1 MKRAI
6 TEHDLEA
13 LAKDGTVVVDRD
25 MLLTPSARE
34 FAIRKGLKLDYSSQ
48 RTTSESPASPSQ
60 IAKIIEDLVVKE
72 ILSNR
77 EAASGTR
84 PTPPPPRP
92 AEPVAAAPASK
103 VDRNVL
109 NDALNNLHDN
119 DSMPN
124 RAIVTAVGKNR
135 TGVVATISSAVAA
148 CGGDLSDM
156 NQTIVGDYFS
166 LIFVVDLQGLVSKGI
181 SFRVFKEKLLEE
193 EARLGCV
200 KILVMHEGIFS
211 AMHKV

>member
-6 TEHDLEA
+6 TETDLES
-13 LAKDGTVVVDRD
+13 LAKDGAVVIDRD

-34 FAIRKGLKLDYSSQ
+34 YAMRKGLKLTYTSE
-48 RTTSESPASPSQ
+48 RTTAEAPASASQ
-60 IAKIIEDLVVKE
+60 LARIIEDLVVKE
-72 ILSNR
+72 ILQSR
-77 EAASGTR
+77 GGGAPASSPTLTAR
-84 PTPPPPRP
+84 SEPSAPATPP
-92 AEPVAAAPASK
+92 SK

-109 NDALNNLHDN
+109 NDALNTLHDT
-119 DSMPN
+119 DAAPS
-124 RAIVTAVGKNR
+124 RALITAVGKNR
-135 TGVVATISSAVAA
+135 PGVVANISTAVAA
-148 CGGDLSDM
+148 CGGDLADM

-166 LIFVVDLQGLVSKGI
+166 LIFVVDLQGLASKGI